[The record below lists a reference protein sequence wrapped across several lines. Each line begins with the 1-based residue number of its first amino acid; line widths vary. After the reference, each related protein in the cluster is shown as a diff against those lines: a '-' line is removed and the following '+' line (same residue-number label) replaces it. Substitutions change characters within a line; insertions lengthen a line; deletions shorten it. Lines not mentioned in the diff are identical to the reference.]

1 MTITYLGGNQNRS
14 YGTAQLS
21 ALLFLSPATF
31 VIQAALTTMLQRL
44 DPDVLR
50 GAVPRHVPSSPF
62 VILVLQA
69 RRNISIE
76 KNQGA
81 SILCSPLR
89 EYGGLRIYKRDSLRA
104 AVSVSGPQQW
114 STLFD
119 PNTLFSFEAACPSNV
134 R

>member
-1 MTITYLGGNQNRS
+1 VTITYLGGNQNRS

-21 ALLFLSPATF
+21 ALLFLSPAIF

-69 RRNISIE
+69 RRKIS
-76 KNQGA
+76 
-81 SILCSPLR
+81 R
-89 EYGGLRIYKRDSLRA
+89 
-104 AVSVSGPQQW
+104 
-114 STLFD
+114 
-119 PNTLFSFEAACPSNV
+119 
-134 R
+134 

>member
-1 MTITYLGGNQNRS
+1 MSLRPVTITYLGGNQNRS

-21 ALLFLSPATF
+21 ALLFLSPAIF

-50 GAVPRHVPSSPF
+50 GAVPRRVPSLPF

-69 RRNISIE
+69 RRSISIE

-89 EYGGLRIYKRDSLRA
+89 E
-104 AVSVSGPQQW
+104 SG
-114 STLFD
+114 
-119 PNTLFSFEAACPSNV
+119 
-134 R
+134 

>member
-1 MTITYLGGNQNRS
+1 MSLRPVTITYLGGNQNRS

-21 ALLFLSPATF
+21 ALLFLSPAIF

-50 GAVPRHVPSSPF
+50 GAVPRHVPSLPF

-76 KNQGA
+76 KIKMLQF
-81 SILCSPLR
+81 CVR
-89 EYGGLRIYKRDSLRA
+89 RIYNRDSLRA